1 MIISSSTK
9 INSSPINKRKEIYNK
24 RDKSWMERHDE
35 FTNAII
41 SSASKMGYSDGIF
54 WAICHAWSEDSAH
67 YRGLEIGR
75 RNYTRVHRQLGK
87 FNR

>member
-9 INSSPINKRKEIYNK
+9 INFSPINKRKEIYNK
-24 RDKSWMERHDE
+24 RDKSWMENIEHGR
-35 FTNAII
+35 AII